1 MQEQN
6 KSMELDKLLL
16 EGQKKLNMTGV
27 DAVES
32 FSEQSLKLKVSGNKV
47 NIFGENIKITAYN
60 KANGNLSAEGL
71 FNEIKY
77 SHSKAPLLKRI
88 FK

>member
-6 KSMELDKLLL
+6 KIIEADKLLL
-16 EGQKKLNMTGV
+16 EGQRKLSMSGV
-27 DAVES
+27 EAVEA

-47 NIFGENIKITAYN
+47 SITGEGIKITAYN
-60 KANGNLSAEGL
+60 KASGNLSAEGL
-71 FNEIKY
+71 FLEVKY
-77 SHSKAPLLKRI
+77 LQKKAPLIKRI